1 MVLQFI
7 KKKYF
12 FIFIVFLNRGKR
24 SDYDNRDNEIFIRVM
39 KIFCLRHEFVFV
51 ETLIGDIKIFH

>member
-7 KKKYF
+7 KKIYF
-12 FIFIVFLNRGKR
+12 FIFIVFLNRGKK
-24 SDYDNRDNEIFIRVM
+24 SGYDNGDNEIFIRVM